1 MQDIASVP
9 SIQLSTSKS
18 NSACHYCS
26 RAMVL
31 ELHIWGPG
39 FGLPSIDPHC
49 LATIAVCA
57 ELLPPTSWTLVAA
70 NSPLSTPVGELPAL
84 RDDLEWVGGFR
95 NIVQYLDNKST
106 VQKSIHSHLNDSQ
119 LADCTAFLSFVESR
133 GLPLLDLLLYVSSEN
148 YHACTRPALGN
159 ILSWPESWVIP
170 GRLREKAKKRS
181 EHLGLSSLDVDTAEE
196 DKSKGEGLTAQIPA
210 SLRRP
215 KYTVTSI
222 LGRDMKRNR
231 FRLDAVN
238 SDFLDPLQEALGNR
252 SWLFGDAPSAADC
265 LVAAVLS
272 LMYFP
277 PTLAHPWLKDVL
289 DRKYSNLAAW
299 TRRTAAAWFDIR
311 ALASS
316 SNLEKATEPQL
327 PWSPAPARDWLQT
340 LNVPLVLF
348 AESTPVVGSYV
359 VQKEI
364 ETSNQSIHTTGHNQ
378 RQVALTRKRQEEL
391 VYSQV
396 WTSFVVAMGLTGVLL
411 WNGTLRFPWTRG
423 PGPRVRNFGAAGSIL
438 GIG

>member
-1 MQDIASVP
+1 
-9 SIQLSTSKS
+9 
-18 NSACHYCS
+18 
-26 RAMVL
+26 MVL

-39 FGLPSIDPHC
+39 FGLPSIDPYC
-49 LATIAVCA
+49 LASIAACS
-57 ELLPPTSWTLVAA
+57 ELLPPNSWVLIAA
-70 NSPLSTPVGELPAL
+70 NSPSSSPLGELPAL
-84 RDDLEWVGGFR
+84 RHGPQWVGGFR
-95 NIVQYLDNKST
+95 NIVKYLGNIST
-106 VQKSIHSHLNDSQ
+106 GQKSIYNHLNDSQ

-148 YHACTRPALGN
+148 YHACTRPALGH

-196 DKSKGEGLTAQIPA
+196 DKSKDEGLTAQIPA

-222 LGRDMKRNR
+222 LGRDMKKNR

-238 SDFLDPLQEALGNR
+238 SDFLDPIQDALGNR
-252 SWLFGDAPSAADC
+252 SWLFGETPSTADC

-277 PTLAHPWLKDVL
+277 PTLAHSWLKDVL
-289 DRKYSNLAAW
+289 DRKYSKLAAW
-299 TRRTAAAWFDIR
+299 TRQTASIWFDVR
-311 ALASS
+311 PSTLS
-316 SNLEKATEPQL
+316 SNVEKVTEHQL
-327 PWSPAPARDWLQT
+327 PWSPSPGRDWLET
-340 LNVPLVLF
+340 LNVPLMLI
-348 AESTPVVGSYV
+348 AESTPVIGSYAAR
-359 VQKEI
+359 KEI
-364 ETSNQSIHTTGHNQ
+364 ETSNQSNHTSRHNQ
-378 RQVALTRKRQEEL
+378 RQGALIQKRQHEL
-391 VYSQV
+391 VYSQLCASMV
-396 WTSFVVAMGLTGVLL
+396 VVIGVTSVLL
-411 WNGTLRFPWTRG
+411 WNGTLRFPRAG